1 MLKNL
6 LKYLAAS
13 CLCISASIVPSAG
26 QDLLASQAPIDRKL
40 KTVDSVTMQRLI
52 QDEDLLSGLSLY
64 SSWNNSTTHCY
75 SSSELPDSFKIDL
88 RGFAMPT
95 PSRNIT
101 SNFGYRP
108 AFRRN
113 HKGLDIKVYTGDT
126 ICAAFDGK
134 VRIVKYERG
143 GYGNYIVIRHENG
156 LETIYGHLSKQLV
169 KVNQEVKAG
178 EPIGL
183 GGNTGLS
190 FGSHLH
196 FETRLLGEAIDPA
209 LLFDFPNQDVT
220 GDFYVFHKN
229 GGSEERNASNG
240 TKRYATHFY
249 QVKKGDNL
257 STIARKLGISL
268 KKLCSL
274 NNLNRNSKIRPKQI
288 LKY

>member
-1 MLKNL
+1 M
-6 LKYLAAS
+6 
-13 CLCISASIVPSAG
+13 
-26 QDLLASQAPIDRKL
+26 
-40 KTVDSVTMQRLI
+40 
-52 QDEDLLSGLSLY
+52 
-64 SSWNNSTTHCY
+64 
-75 SSSELPDSFKIDL
+75 
-88 RGFAMPT
+88 
-95 PSRNIT
+95 
-101 SNFGYRP
+101 
-108 AFRRN
+108 
-113 HKGLDIKVYTGDT
+113 
-126 ICAAFDGK
+126 
-134 VRIVKYERG
+134 
-143 GYGNYIVIRHENG
+143 
-156 LETIYGHLSKQLV
+156 

-268 KKLCSL
+268 KKLCL